1 MKIRRI
7 EILNF
12 RGIKSLDWKLPDQQV
27 FCLIGKG
34 DSAKTTILEA
44 IRCVFSPQWNLPFN
58 DADFHLCST
67 DEAIRIEVVIGDL
80 PDEFCSEQKYGVH
93 LRGWDKAA
101 STLHDEPE
109 DADELVL
116 SACLT
121 VAKDLEPKWKII
133 TARTPDGVDFRSADR
148 AKVNV
153 GLIGSYSE
161 KQLTWAAGTALARIT
176 ESDNLNESLVD
187 ATRAARNSLDGQR
200 AVALKNFDA
209 AAAKSETVAKKLGVP
224 VDASFKAHLDLAS
237 ISIRVG
243 GLTLHD
249 GDMPLRQL
257 GLGSR
262 RMLLCGI
269 QKENLDAQHITLFDE
284 LELGLEPHRISRLI
298 KHIKSDATGQ
308 YFLTTHS
315 PSVLRELTVAE
326 LYVVQKLA
334 DKVDVV
340 STSGKNLDGLNIQG
354 YVRSSAE
361 AFLSM
366 KVVVCEGATEVGFL
380 RGLDNYWVDSGLN
393 PMSYMGAVLLDGH
406 GASKVK
412 GLASGFKA
420 LRYDVCAVADGDAP
434 KDFSPQ
440 DAEDLVKEGV
450 EVLMWSD
457 QLALEQRAML
467 DLPWASVLASV
478 QLAEKLGFPV
488 HENVR
493 SKLGAVLDQDITKWA
508 DAPQLRKAIG
518 DAAKAKASPWF
529 KSVTDAEAWFE
540 TIRPAFADAA
550 FKQREL
556 AAKLN
561 LFRAWVEH
569 G

>member
-12 RGIKSLDWKLPDQQV
+12 RGIKTLDWKLPDQQV

-58 DADFHLCST
+58 DADFYHCGT
-67 DEAIRIEVVIGDL
+67 DAAIRIEVVIGEL
-80 PDEFCSEQKYGVH
+80 PNEFCSEQKYGAH

-101 STLHDEPE
+101 STLHDEPG

-116 SACLT
+116 SARLT
-121 VAKDLEPKWKII
+121 VAKDLEPKWKIV
-133 TARTPDGVDFRSADR
+133 TARSPDGVDFRSADR

-200 AVALKNFDA
+200 AIALKNFDA

-224 VDASFKAHLDLAS
+224 VDDSFKAHLDLAS

-269 QKENLDAQHITLFDE
+269 QKESLDAQHITLFDE
-284 LELGLEPHRISRLI
+284 LELGLEPHRIARLI

-315 PSVLRELTVAE
+315 PSVLRELTVE
-326 LYVVQKLA
+326 QLYVVHKLA
-334 DKVDVV
+334 EKVDIV
-340 STSGKNLDGLNIQG
+340 STSGKNLEDLNIQG
-354 YVRSSAE
+354 HVRSSAE

-380 RGLDNYWVDSGLN
+380 RGLDNYWVESGLD
-393 PMSYMGAVLLDGH
+393 PMSYMGAVLLDAH
-406 GASKVK
+406 GGSKVK
-412 GLASGFKA
+412 GLALGFKA
-420 LRYDVCAVADGDAP
+420 LHYDVCAVVDGDAP
-434 KDFSPQ
+434 KEFSPQ
-440 DAEDLVKEGV
+440 DAEDLAKEGV
-450 EVLMWSD
+450 DVLIWSD

-467 DLPWASVLASV
+467 DLPWESVLASV
-478 QLAEKLGFPV
+478 LLAAKLGFPV

-493 SKLGAVLDQDITKWA
+493 SKLGAALDQDVAKWA
-508 DAPQLRKAIG
+508 DSLQLRKAIG

-529 KSVTDAEAWFE
+529 KSVADAEAWFE
-540 TIRPAFADAA
+540 VIRLAFSDAA

-561 LFRAWVEH
+561 LFRTWVEH

>member
-7 EILNF
+7 EIANF
-12 RGIKSLDWKLPDQQV
+12 RGIKSLDWKLPDQQM

-44 IRCVFSPQWNLPFN
+44 IRCAFSPQWNLPFN
-58 DADFHLCST
+58 DADFYLCST

-80 PDEFCSEQKYGVH
+80 PDEFCSEQKYGAH

-116 SACLT
+116 SARLT
-121 VAKDLEPKWKII
+121 VAKDLEPKWKIV
-133 TARTPDGVDFRSADR
+133 TARNPDGVDFRSADR

-209 AAAKSETVAKKLGVP
+209 AAAKSEAVAKKLGVP

-262 RMLLCGI
+262 RILLCGI

-284 LELGLEPHRISRLI
+284 LELGLEP
-298 KHIKSDATGQ
+298 
-308 YFLTTHS
+308 
-315 PSVLRELTVAE
+315 
-326 LYVVQKLA
+326 
-334 DKVDVV
+334 
-340 STSGKNLDGLNIQG
+340 
-354 YVRSSAE
+354 
-361 AFLSM
+361 
-366 KVVVCEGATEVGFL
+366 
-380 RGLDNYWVDSGLN
+380 
-393 PMSYMGAVLLDGH
+393 
-406 GASKVK
+406 
-412 GLASGFKA
+412 
-420 LRYDVCAVADGDAP
+420 
-434 KDFSPQ
+434 
-440 DAEDLVKEGV
+440 
-450 EVLMWSD
+450 
-457 QLALEQRAML
+457 
-467 DLPWASVLASV
+467 
-478 QLAEKLGFPV
+478 
-488 HENVR
+488 
-493 SKLGAVLDQDITKWA
+493 
-508 DAPQLRKAIG
+508 
-518 DAAKAKASPWF
+518 
-529 KSVTDAEAWFE
+529 
-540 TIRPAFADAA
+540 
-550 FKQREL
+550 
-556 AAKLN
+556 
-561 LFRAWVEH
+561 
-569 G
+569 